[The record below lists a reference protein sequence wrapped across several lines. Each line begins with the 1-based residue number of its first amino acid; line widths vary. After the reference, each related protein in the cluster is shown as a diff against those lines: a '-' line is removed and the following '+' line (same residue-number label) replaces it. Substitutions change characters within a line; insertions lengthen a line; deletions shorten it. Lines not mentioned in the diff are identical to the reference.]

1 MNSPSQKEQA
11 DAHIY
16 QQLCYIL
23 HDLID
28 AVWHKIQLDLLQNKI
43 CFNKGVYTNIK
54 IIYDIAPSARTIK
67 NRNNLPDP
75 TIAIFV
81 LLDNDLTSDE
91 LLKIQCL
98 EEATSS
104 LALARK
110 ALYI

>member
-1 MNSPSQKEQA
+1 M
-11 DAHIY
+11 IY
-16 QQLCYIL
+16 KMLCGIKSSWTCCKTKFVL
-23 HDLID
+23 T
-28 AVWHKIQLDLLQNKI
+28 
-43 CFNKGVYTNIK
+43 KGFTQIK

-67 NRNNLPDP
+67 NGNNLPDP